1 MCVGNLRYGHTGNRP
16 ARHTAGG
23 LLSRQRV
30 EGVLQH
36 HEARH
41 KMPVRV
47 LIAGKEIVPEMLM
60 HMCNPD
66 NVAYELE
73 KILPGTPGRDEMLH
87 GYARMRGRLGE
98 STAAETAAAAIWE
111 NLNHIY

>member
-1 MCVGNLRYGHTGNRP
+1 
-16 ARHTAGG
+16 
-23 LLSRQRV
+23 
-30 EGVLQH
+30 
-36 HEARH
+36 
-41 KMPVRV
+41 
-47 LIAGKEIVPEMLM
+47 
-60 HMCNPD
+60 MCNPD

-98 STAAETAAAAIWE
+98 STAAETAAAAIWK

>member
-1 MCVGNLRYGHTGNRP
+1 MSLPN
-16 ARHTAGG
+16 
-23 LLSRQRV
+23 
-30 EGVLQH
+30 
-36 HEARH
+36 
-41 KMPVRV
+41 

-98 STAAETAAAAIWE
+98 STAAETAAAAIWK